1 MQTWVIAQM
10 DWLTLQT
17 ALNARTNKTE
27 MMEEEPYTDQVSF
40 WRRLK
45 MFVEDVKVND
55 PMSEEEKGMILNMCD
70 YHISQHEQTKLK

>member
-1 MQTWVIAQM
+1 
-10 DWLTLQT
+10 
-17 ALNARTNKTE
+17 